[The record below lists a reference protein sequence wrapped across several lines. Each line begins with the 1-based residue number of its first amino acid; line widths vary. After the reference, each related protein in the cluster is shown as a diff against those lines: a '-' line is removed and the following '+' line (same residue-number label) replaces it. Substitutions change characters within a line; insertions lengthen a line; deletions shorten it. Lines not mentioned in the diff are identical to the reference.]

1 MGGLLEFI
9 IVVIIGGVIFQMFF
23 ANKDFKQYDPRGKI
37 TSKKEQDSYTPKA
50 PERAIDETANF
61 KNKTNVLLGQ
71 TILGDEDI
79 FITSKELNAMCLIV
93 GATGAG
99 KTECIKTVLE
109 SALKNNYPII
119 IVDGKGAESFPDEY
133 KEECKKYNRNF
144 KLFSCDIN
152 NSQHY
157 NPLRHGLYTE
167 LKDKLIDVFDWS
179 EDYYKQQAERFLQGV
194 FKILLLEET
203 KQILNYEVIDLQI
216 LTKVFS
222 FEFMKDLIP
231 QIGEK
236 ANFMLPILKEADK
249 KAIDGFS
256 GRLKTLTESE
266 LGVLFEDTQDT
277 NVIDLKE
284 SISKN
289 DVVFFSLNSLKY
301 AVYAQMLGRLII
313 SDLKTVATTFKKNEK

>member
-1 MGGLLEFI
+1 M
-9 IVVIIGGVIFQMFF
+9 
-23 ANKDFKQYDPRGKI
+23 
-37 TSKKEQDSYTPKA
+37 
-50 PERAIDETANF
+50 
-61 KNKTNVLLGQ
+61 
-71 TILGDEDI
+71 
-79 FITSKELNAMCLIV
+79 
-93 GATGAG
+93 
-99 KTECIKTVLE
+99 
-109 SALKNNYPII
+109 
-119 IVDGKGAESFPDEY
+119 
-133 KEECKKYNRNF
+133 
-144 KLFSCDIN
+144 
-152 NSQHY
+152 
-157 NPLRHGLYTE
+157 
-167 LKDKLIDVFDWS
+167 
-179 EDYYKQQAERFLQGV
+179 
-194 FKILLLEET
+194 
-203 KQILNYEVIDLQI
+203 NYEVIDLQI